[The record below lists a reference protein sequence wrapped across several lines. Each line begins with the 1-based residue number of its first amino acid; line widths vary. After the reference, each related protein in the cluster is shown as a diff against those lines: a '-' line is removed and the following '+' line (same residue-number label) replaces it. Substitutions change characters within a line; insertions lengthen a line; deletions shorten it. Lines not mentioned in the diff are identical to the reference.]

1 MMSLGLI
8 FEYLYPVVP
17 VIALIGYG
25 PQLMAALKANDDMR
39 NISLLTW
46 FVWLGTWAIGLGYS
60 SITMADFML
69 SLTAGINLVLHIFF
83 IGIVLYK
90 RSYYAPGVLL
100 PARGEINAGVNLH
113 IDEIAH
119 QMHDQRDQRVKV

>member
-1 MMSLGLI
+1 MSLGLV
-8 FEYLYPVVP
+8 FEYMYPVVP

-25 PQLMAALKANDDMR
+25 PQLITALKARDDMR

-69 SLTAGINLVLHIFF
+69 SLTAGINLVLHILF

-90 RSYYAPGVLL
+90 RSYYAPNALL
-100 PARGEINAGVNLH
+100 APCAKINAGIDLY
-113 IDEIAH
+113 IDEVAD
-119 QMHDQRDQRVKV
+119 QVHDQRYQRVEV